1 MSILVAYKN
10 DFARRGWGEPSKL
23 EPMPEPAEETRAR
36 ETKNRIFVE
45 DEIQRITDAAYRID
59 GGIGAPG
66 WLKQLLGGWRNADD
80 LRRSMIKLDD
90 LRLQCGRT
98 DTKPGKIKDEEMYPI
113 LSVHFAWLDQRQLL
127 TDRNLALWN
136 EDVPGGGYIRAKI
149 LMEACGFWC
158 RGWETRYHLHYD
170 GPEKTPPHNAPRRT
184 GMAVKFKC
192 CGNVAQTLSWAGT
205 GLRSWDQNYARL
217 SDKAHARFTL
227 KHLPTFMYEDYDDA
241 YREMLL
247 PVGHK
252 LDAVPKHV
260 TEAQR
265 NAVKLAARA

>member
-1 MSILVAYKN
+1 
-10 DFARRGWGEPSKL
+10 
-23 EPMPEPAEETRAR
+23 
-36 ETKNRIFVE
+36 
-45 DEIQRITDAAYRID
+45 
-59 GGIGAPG
+59 
-66 WLKQLLGGWRNADD
+66 
-80 LRRSMIKLDD
+80 
-90 LRLQCGRT
+90 
-98 DTKPGKIKDEEMYPI
+98 
-113 LSVHFAWLDQRQLL
+113 
-127 TDRNLALWN
+127 
-136 EDVPGGGYIRAKI
+136 
-149 LMEACGFWC
+149 
-158 RGWETRYHLHYD
+158 
-170 GPEKTPPHNAPRRT
+170 
-184 GMAVKFKC
+184 MAVKFKC